1 MRIKFEDWDECKRIV
16 LCFEQHFPEKSWEE
30 IHNMIMVYDKLSSAD
45 STKIEKMIHILRIQ
59 IAINDD
65 IFGYNFRGWLIEKIE
80 ETREM
85 FEYYDVK

>member
-1 MRIKFEDWDECKRIV
+1 MRIKFEDWNECKKIV

-30 IHNMIMVYDKLSSAD
+30 ILNMISVIDKLPSSNRI
-45 STKIEKMIHILRIQ
+45 KVNKMITALRIQ
-59 IAINDD
+59 KAINDN